1 MAPARQAT
9 GSMEGVQNLDYD
21 SDAGKEES
29 EEEQKTSDEEVWC
42 SGVTF
47 FLGGAMTKTK

>member
-9 GSMEGVQNLDYD
+9 GSM
-21 SDAGKEES
+21 DAGKEES